1 MKRRSFLQSILGLGA
16 LAVAPN
22 IPAAPAAA
30 VPVIVRNGIGDY
42 TIHYTHIAES
52 PGTFSIEV
60 EYTGNGT
67 YDPLIHN
74 PQLIQPDLI
83 WIKSRNGAY
92 NKTLQDSVR

>member
-1 MKRRSFLQSILGLGA
+1 MKRRSFLQGILGLGA

-22 IPAAPAAA
+22 IPAASAA

-42 TIHYTHIAES
+42 TIHYTRVPGS
-52 PGTFSIEV
+52 PDTFAVEV

-74 PQLIQPDLI
+74 PQFR
-83 WIKSRNGAY
+83 KMS
-92 NKTLQDSVR
+92 